1 MEPCKKGLK
10 RFRRSRS
17 TTTIPDFWSRWP
29 FQQAYYF
36 LVVAKYPRRMGLR
49 IDKKRY
55 CFIMLKKDK
64 VECFHHTRDGCIS
77 ESFYTYPSLVVLE
90 VTNIFQTSPYEVAHE
105 CPLPIVLCAPTLSY
119 IRPTWI
125 CTRELLAVFLFLL
138 PLWSCWS
145 CIAFIIKY

>member
-1 MEPCKKGLK
+1 MKPCKKGLK

-36 LVVAKYPRRMGLR
+36 FVVAKYPRRMGLCS
-49 IDKKRY
+49 DKRGTALLCSKRAKLSV
-55 CFIMLKKDK
+55 FTTQEMAA
-64 VECFHHTRDGCIS
+64 FQN
-77 ESFYTYPSLVVLE
+77 PSIRTPRQLCWKWQ
-90 VTNIFQTSPYEVAHE
+90 NIFQSSPYEVAHY
-105 CPLPIVLCAPTLSY
+105 CSLPTVLFAPTLSY